1 MEFYID
7 IKLHPDAEMPINRL
21 LSAIYSKFHK
31 ALCDLESESI
41 GVSFPAHRVLLG
53 NLIRIHGSSVKLA
66 ALQQLN
72 WIGGLIGYCEV
83 GQMQSVPE
91 NCKYRTLG
99 RKQPTMTQA
108 KLNRLLKRG
117 SITETEA
124 KQYKAKMYAKG
135 LDSPYLALQSGSNGH
150 YHRRYIEFSVL
161 QEKPITGQFDQ
172 FGLSRTAT
180 VPWF

>member
-1 MEFYID
+1 MKYYID
-7 IKLHPDAEMPINRL
+7 ITLLPDAEIPATVLMNATYTKL
-21 LSAIYSKFHK
+21 HK
-31 ALCDLESESI
+31 ALYASNTSI
-41 GVSFPAHRVLLG
+41 GVSFPEYQVTLG
-53 NLIRIHGSSVKLA
+53 NVLRLHGDEIDLM
-66 ALQQLN
+66 ALQKPDWL
-72 WIGGLIGYCEV
+72 GGMKGYSKLSDILAV
-83 GQMQSVPE
+83 PKSVQ
-91 NCKYRTLG
+91 YRSIS

-172 FGLSRTAT
+172 FGLSKTAT